1 MAAPI
6 VFGQFSYVL
15 MQFVDQVMVARLGTE
30 ELAATGPA
38 GLWFFIFSTFFLGI
52 SGCVSTFA
60 AQSLGRGEQEQGASY
75 AWQGVYIGLVGG
87 VFGMAIWPFADDL
100 FGVMGHTAE
109 VTRLEVQ
116 YFRIRMAGFVF
127 LCWQASLTSFFQAVN
142 RPSVP
147 MYTAWL
153 ANGVNLGLNYL
164 LIYGKFGFP
173 RMEVAGAA
181 WANTP

>member
-100 FGVMGHTAE
+100 FGVGVGVAGRPHHHEWEPRTSCPVPAYDLQD
-109 VTRLEVQ
+109 VVLRLESGDGQVELPSLQ
-116 YFRIRMAGFVF
+116 PESGQAEGWFR
-127 LCWQASLTSFFQAVN
+127 LD
-142 RPSVP
+142 
-147 MYTAWL
+147 
-153 ANGVNLGLNYL
+153 
-164 LIYGKFGFP
+164 FGT
-173 RMEVAGAA
+173 V
-181 WANTP
+181 